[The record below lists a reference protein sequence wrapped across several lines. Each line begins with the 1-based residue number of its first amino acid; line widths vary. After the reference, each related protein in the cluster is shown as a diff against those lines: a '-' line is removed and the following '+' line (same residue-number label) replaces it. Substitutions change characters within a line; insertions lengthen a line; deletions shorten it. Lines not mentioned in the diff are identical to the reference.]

1 MDKITYTLKQGGAS
15 CGEQSCY
22 SREDLE
28 LIATY
33 QLRDICWRE
42 RIINGIQAPLDKDVL
57 IARFCG
63 FGEERIICFIKKY
76 DEEGMERLT
85 ELLQTARIHI
95 LPQSQG
101 LCKNHLLF
109 GDRLSQERTGLRS
122 AISRKS

>member
-1 MDKITYTLKQGGAS
+1 MDKYTYTLKQGGAS

-28 LIATY
+28 LMTTY

-57 IARFCG
+57 IRQILRFRG
-63 FGEERIICFIKKY
+63 RKDNLFIKKY

-85 ELLQTARIHI
+85 ELLRLQEFIYYRRKSGAV
-95 LPQSQG
+95 QES
-101 LCKNHLLF
+101 LLIR
-109 GDRLSQERTGLRS
+109 GSLSQERTGLRS